1 MTEISSA
8 ESQQQTLCSTTAKN
22 GVIFSPVIL
31 VPSPSHLVKSP
42 LGAGIQYVVT
52 SNPDDVLEFKT
63 ENESTMMKDSQSYTD
78 VKHHS
83 THIFQTPD
91 EALELDDHMVSVRE
105 ITKASSPTELFAIQE
120 SNNMHPDLKKDVS
133 LSRFHIS
140 IEKTIN
146 LRKDQSI
153 NVNLERLCDSPFLH
167 SNSFPCVSG
176 NVSTGVV
183 GGESEKCQGLGHISE
198 EGEQYLVSSLSDHT
212 VSLCSRSKVLD
223 LSRTFSNEQSL
234 KVTKEYENE
243 TSKEFS
249 HDDNTLERKSYDC
262 LKLFDTNTTK
272 EDLMVASSEKEHYHH
287 VESENNEIDQST
299 VMPICKIIEVE
310 NQNAVESVEKVT
322 SSGNANVRMNSTSV
336 SEVTLPFNIIG
347 SSLFPLLPTEAVLLH
362 NFAVIPETAT
372 SFELEIKS
380 DEEILKKFHMN
391 PKLRSST
398 LEMVHECSPQQDSVK
413 SFENSPSLKSTS
425 INDDTSVGSERPFQC
440 ELCSASFSRM
450 GNYTRHKKIH
460 AVPTKKDHRFHCSVC
475 EKSFIQK
482 CDLTRHMHIHSG
494 TEPHRCSQCGKGY
507 IRHSDLVTHQR
518 FHNKEKPFI
527 CSHCHKGFSQRG
539 DLNRHLRSIHL
550 QTKPLTCGH
559 CNRKF
564 VKEATL
570 IRHMQIT
577 HRCLILESIKDR
589 TAEEDNAAINQS
601 CSGLKVNIPN
611 IEQPLQQGPQCIEKI
626 TVSLCS

>member
-1 MTEISSA
+1 MTEVSLA
-8 ESQQQTLCSTTAKN
+8 EGQQQTLCSTTIKS
-22 GVIFSPVIL
+22 GVRFSPVIL
-31 VPSPSHLVKSP
+31 VPSSSHLVKSS

-52 SNPDDVLEFKT
+52 SNPDDVLEFRM
-63 ENESTMMKDSQSYTD
+63 ENEPKMVKDSQSCTD
-78 VKHHS
+78 VKYHS

-120 SNNMHPDLKKDVS
+120 SNDMHPDLKKDVS

-167 SNSFPCVSG
+167 SNSFPCISG
-176 NVSTGVV
+176 NVSTSVI
-183 GGESEKCQGLGHISE
+183 GGESEKCQSLGHMSE
-198 EGEQYLVSSLSDHT
+198 EGEQYLVSSLSDHAA
-212 VSLCSRSKVLD
+212 SLCSKSKVLD
-223 LSRTFSNEQSL
+223 LSRTFSNEPSL
-234 KVTKEYENE
+234 KDAREDEKE

-249 HDDNTLERKSYDC
+249 HYDNTLERKSYDC
-262 LKLFDTNTTK
+262 LKLFDNNTAK
-272 EDLMVASSEKEHYHH
+272 EDLTVASSEKEHHH
-287 VESENNEIDQST
+287 NVAFQNNEIYQST
-299 VMPICKIIEVE
+299 VMSACRNVEVE

-322 SSGNANVRMNSTSV
+322 SNGSTNIQINSTSV
-336 SEVTLPFNIIG
+336 SEVTFPLNVIG
-347 SSLFPLLPTEAVLLH
+347 SSLFPLLPTETVLLH

-372 SFELEIKS
+372 SIELEIKS
-380 DEEILKKFHMN
+380 DEEILKKFHVS

-413 SFENSPSLKSTS
+413 SFENCPSLKSTS
-425 INDDTSVGSERPFQC
+425 FNDVTSMVSERPFQC

-460 AVPTKKDHRFHCSVC
+460 AVPTKEDHRFHCSVC
-475 EKSFIQK
+475 EKNFIQR

-507 IRHSDLVTHQR
+507 IRHSDLITHQR

-527 CSHCHKGFSQRG
+527 CSQCHKGFSQRG

-550 QTKPLTCGH
+550 QVKPLTCGH

-589 TAEEDNAAINQS
+589 TAEEDNAAVNES
-601 CSGLKVNIPN
+601 CSGMK
-611 IEQPLQQGPQCIEKI
+611 IENGE
-626 TVSLCS
+626 TS